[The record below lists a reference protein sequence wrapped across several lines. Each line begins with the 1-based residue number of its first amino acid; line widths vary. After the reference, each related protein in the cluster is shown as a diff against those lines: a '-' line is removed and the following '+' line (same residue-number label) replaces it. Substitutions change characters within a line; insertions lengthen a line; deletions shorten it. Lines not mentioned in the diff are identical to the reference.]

1 MREPSVELVGDF
13 ARAEARFLRSQF
25 DDCRIELA
33 ARSRLDRRTALLRWR
48 PSASVNAQAVDT
60 KPPALTDRRRRPPV
74 AWYVLEHEPDLHLT
88 PITTSANLGD
98 RYPDHFAP
106 DAVPDQPTRK
116 GCLPFVGLLV
126 AVLLALELVANRT
139 CGNGRLEHGIAGGQ
153 KKHAHDDHQHR
164 DQQTQP
170 SGDDAD
176 PPGRRSASRPS

>member
-1 MREPSVELVGDF
+1 MRDTSVALVGDF
-13 ARAEARFLRSQF
+13 ASAEARFLRSQF

-33 ARSRLDRRTALLRWR
+33 ARSRLDRRTALLRWH
-48 PSASVNAQAVDT
+48 PSSSVNAQAVDT

-88 PITTSANLGD
+88 PIASGPDLRD

-116 GCLPFVGLLV
+116 GCLPFAGLLF
-126 AVLLALELVANRT
+126 AGLPALVLGVTRS
-139 CGNGRLEHGIAGGQ
+139 CGSGRLEHGVAGGE

-164 DQQTQP
+164 DQHTQP

>member
-13 ARAEARFLRSQF
+13 ASAEARFLRSQF

-33 ARSRLDRRTALLRWR
+33 ARSRVDRRTALLRWH

-88 PITTSANLGD
+88 PIASGPDLGD

-106 DAVPDQPTRK
+106 KAVPDQPTRK
-116 GCLPFVGLLV
+116 GCLPFGGLLWP
-126 AVLLALELVANRT
+126 VLSALALRASLSS
-139 CGNGRLEHGIAGGQ
+139 GPGRLEHGVAGGEEEDT
-153 KKHAHDDHQHR
+153 HDDHQHR
-164 DQQTQP
+164 DQHPQP
-170 SGDDAD
+170 GGRDAD
-176 PPGRRSASRPS
+176 SPGRRSASRPS